1 VNPTDSVL
9 DMFLELAA
17 ISSPPGREREVADRV
32 HGFLHQLGLE
42 TDEDEAGAAIG
53 SEIGN
58 IMCRVPPTAPGTPIF
73 LNAHLDTVP
82 PTDAIEPVVNDGVVT
97 NRRDAIL
104 GADNK
109 AAVVTMLAA
118 VRDRVQGGGEHAG
131 VELVFTP
138 MEEIGLRG
146 AKRFDVSR
154 LQAEFG
160 YCYDHAAPIGQIVL
174 AAPSQ
179 RTLRLTFRGRP
190 SHSGMVPEQGRS
202 AILAAARAIAAMPLG
217 RIDSQTTTN
226 VGLIEGGVAGN
237 IVPPLCV
244 VSAEARSR
252 SADRLS
258 ETVQAMLDACTAAAS
273 ETGCEVEAAVASEYE
288 TYRFSGDERPVA
300 LAVRA
305 LAACG
310 YEPGFIESGGG
321 ADANVFNAAGMPC
334 LNLCNGA
341 AEIHTSAEHISVADL
356 EGMTAVT
363 AALIDLARNGG

>member
-1 VNPTDSVL
+1 
-9 DMFLELAA
+9 
-17 ISSPPGREREVADRV
+17 
-32 HGFLHQLGLE
+32 
-42 TDEDEAGAAIG
+42 
-53 SEIGN
+53 
-58 IMCRVPPTAPGTPIF
+58 
-73 LNAHLDTVP
+73 
-82 PTDAIEPVVNDGVVT
+82 
-97 NRRDAIL
+97 
-104 GADNK
+104 
-109 AAVVTMLAA
+109 
-118 VRDRVQGGGEHAG
+118 VRDLVQRRGEHAG
-131 VELVFTP
+131 LELVFTP

-217 RIDSQTTTN
+217 RIDPETTTN

-252 SADRLS
+252 SATRLS
-258 ETVQAMLDACTAAAS
+258 ETVQAILDACTAAAS
-273 ETGCEVEAAVASEYE
+273 ETGCEVEAAVSSEYE

-334 LNLCNGA
+334 LNMCNGA
-341 AEIHTSAEHISVADL
+341 AEIHTSTEHISVADL
-356 EGMTAVT
+356 EGMTEVT
-363 AALIDLARNGG
+363 AALIDLAHTGG

>member
-1 VNPTDSVL
+1 MNATDSVL

-17 ISSPPGREREVADRV
+17 ISSPPGHEREVADRV

-42 TDEDEAGAAIG
+42 TDEDEAGGAIG

-58 IMCRVPPTAPGTPIF
+58 IMCRVPATAPGTPIF

-97 NRRDAIL
+97 NSRDAIL

-109 AAVVTMLAA
+109 AAVVAMLAA
-118 VRDRVQGGGEHAG
+118 VRDRVQGGGAHAG
-131 VELVFTP
+131 LELVFTP
-138 MEEIGLRG
+138 MEEVGLKG

-190 SHSGMVPEQGRS
+190 SHSGMAPEQGRS

-217 RIDSQTTTN
+217 RIDPETTTN

-237 IVPPLCV
+237 IVPPC
-244 VSAEARSR
+244 AW
-252 SADRLS
+252 
-258 ETVQAMLDACTAAAS
+258 
-273 ETGCEVEAAVASEYE
+273 
-288 TYRFSGDERPVA
+288 
-300 LAVRA
+300 
-305 LAACG
+305 
-310 YEPGFIESGGG
+310 
-321 ADANVFNAAGMPC
+321 
-334 LNLCNGA
+334 
-341 AEIHTSAEHISVADL
+341 
-356 EGMTAVT
+356 
-363 AALIDLARNGG
+363 